1 MEHRATQMNTQTI
14 AQHLQVEATKIKEV
28 RDFKC
33 WNGGEVWLV
42 LFVKGRSRFVSK
54 KVVKPMKLSLE
65 EAAKIVNDPEAIKR
79 NYLNQDVL
87 NQAIAMA
94 QELKEAGFSARDGM
108 CVFPNTASITD
119 KYQDS
124 MKCRQFAT
132 CEEIAVVLLF
142 K

>member
-1 MEHRATQMNTQTI
+1 LNLAKELITEVQEWAKVFWVR
-14 AQHLQVEATKIKEV
+14 IKGM
-28 RDFKC
+28 RPK
-33 WNGGEVWLV
+33 
-42 LFVKGRSRFVSK
+42 FVSK
-54 KVVKPMKLSLE
+54 KVVKSMELSLE
-65 EAAKIVNDPEAIKR
+65 EAAKIIDDPEAIGR

-87 NQAIAMA
+87 TQAIAMA
-94 QELKEAGFSARDGM
+94 QELKEAGFTVRDGM

-132 CEEIAVVLLF
+132 CEEIAVFLLS